1 MARFLYLEASPGKER
16 SASIAVAKAF
26 VIEPTLAKPES
37 VERTIAEATARA
49 RSAAGAF

>member
-1 MARFLYLEASPGKER
+1 MELILGFIGFTDITP
-16 SASIAVAKAF
+16 I

-37 VERTIAEATARA
+37 VETTKAEAAARA